1 MGSNRRRATMAVG
14 KNKRM
19 GKSSKKGG
27 KKKII
32 DVFKNK
38 HKYEVRAPSYFQKR
52 NVGNTICTKTMGTRI
67 ASDSLKGRVF
77 PVGLADLKD
86 DEEQA
91 HRIVKLRVEDVQDM
105 RVLTNFYGITLT
117 TDKLRSLIR
126 KWQTLIEA
134 DIDVKTTDGYTL
146 RLFCIGFTAKR
157 PNQAKKTH
165 YAQSSQIRQIR
176 KKMVDI
182 MREAV
187 STAELKQV
195 VEKLVHNV
203 IEKQIETSTRSVY
216 PLNNIYIRKVK
227 MLKTP
232 KFDLNKLMEV
242 HGDSGVTSE
251 DVGATADTEGED
263 APAEPVVGD
272 VPADQVEA

>member
-1 MGSNRRRATMAVG
+1 MGGTHKSKRAEMAVG
-14 KNKRM
+14 KNKRLT
-19 GKSSKKGG
+19 KSSKKGG
-27 KKKII
+27 KKKNL

-38 HKYEVRAPSYFQKR
+38 HKYEVRSPSYFQKR

-77 PVGLADLKD
+77 NVCLADLKD

-91 HRIVKLRVEDVQDM
+91 HRLV
-105 RVLTNFYGITLT
+105 
-117 TDKLRSLIR
+117 R
-126 KWQTLIEA
+126 KWQTLIESNVDA
-134 DIDVKTTDGYTL
+134 KTTDGFVL
-146 RLFCIGFTAKR
+146 RLFCIGFTSKR

-251 DVGATADTEGED
+251 DVGATANTEGED